1 MSRIIQFS
9 SGPVAYVMKRYPRL
23 SETFIVNEIRAMER
37 LGADIRIFSLLPPE
51 PPPHHPMTAE
61 VSAPVAYLPADGF
74 EKWQRTL
81 NAHAACL
88 GAAPWRYLKAF
99 ARAVQWSATST
110 SPAAVW
116 KQFGRAGIVAAACR
130 FQGVRHIHGH
140 FANAPTAVT
149 QFASLMTGISFSFTA
164 HAKDLYLTPRNII
177 ARRGAAASFIATCTG
192 YNVQYL
198 SEVLAPEHTAKIH
211 LVYHGID
218 LDMFHNA
225 PSALPTPRQ
234 GKLILSVGRLVPKKG
249 HDTLIAACAIL
260 RDKGVKFNCKI
271 VGGGPL
277 REELSAQITALRL
290 EGHVSLEGAMTQA
303 KLIELYRRAD
313 LFALAPLITEDG
325 DRDGIPNVIVEAMA
339 TNVPVV
345 STAISGIPEIIRDG
359 ETGLL
364 VPPKEPE
371 ILSAAM
377 ARLLADPAFGQ
388 VMAQAARSRLESEF
402 DLWQTTT
409 RLHQLMGCMDCTPQ
423 PNTSRFMATAVMAD
437 AS

>member
-1 MSRIIQFS
+1 MSRMIEFGD
-9 SGPVAYVMKRYPRL
+9 GPVAYVMKRYPRL

-51 PPPHHPMTAE
+51 PPPHHPITAE
-61 VSAPVAYLPADGF
+61 VSAPVDYLPADGF

-81 NAHAACL
+81 HAHAACAA
-88 GAAPWRYLKAF
+88 AAPWRYVKAL
-99 ARAVQWSATST
+99 ARAVQWSVSST

-198 SEVLAPEHTAKIH
+198 SEILAPEHTAKIH

-225 PSALPTPRQ
+225 PSATPAPRQ
-234 GKLILSVGRLVPKKG
+234 GKIILSVGRLVPKKG
-249 HDTLIAACAIL
+249 HDTLITACGIL
-260 RDKGVKFNCKI
+260 RDKGVEFKCMI
-271 VGGGPL
+271 VGDGPL
-277 REELSAQITALRL
+277 REELAAQITALGL
-290 EGHVSLEGAMTQA
+290 DAHVSLEGAMTQA

-364 VPPKEPE
+364 VPPREPAV
-371 ILSAAM
+371 LSEAM
-377 ARLLADPAFGQ
+377 ARLLSDPGFGQ
-388 VMAQAARSRLESEF
+388 AMAKAARARLESEF
-402 DLWQTTT
+402 DLWRTTT
-409 RLHQLMGCMDCTPQ
+409 RLHRLMGCIDCKTP
-423 PNTSRFMATAVMAD
+423 PNSSRFIATAVMAEV
-437 AS
+437 S